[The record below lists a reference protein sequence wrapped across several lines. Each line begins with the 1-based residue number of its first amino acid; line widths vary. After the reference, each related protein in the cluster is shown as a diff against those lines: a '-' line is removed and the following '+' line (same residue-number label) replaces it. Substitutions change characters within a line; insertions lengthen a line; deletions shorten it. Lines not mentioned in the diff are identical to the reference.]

1 MVNGDK
7 IPGNPIDS
15 PGFLKCSLLLD
26 LLFQSLKLRTVKK
39 LGERNIQPVTQLF
52 DCNHGNVV
60 PLIADHAVYSGGGDT
75 GTSGQLIEADMAS
88 TA

>member
-15 PGFLKCSLLLD
+15 PGFLKCS
-26 LLFQSLKLRTVKK
+26 LFQSLKLRTVKK